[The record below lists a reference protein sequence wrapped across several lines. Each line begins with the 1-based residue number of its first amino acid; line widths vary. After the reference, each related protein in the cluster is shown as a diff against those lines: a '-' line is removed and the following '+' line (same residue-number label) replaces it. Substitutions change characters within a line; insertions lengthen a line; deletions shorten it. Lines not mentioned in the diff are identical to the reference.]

1 MLTPKM
7 QVFAAEYV
15 RLGTA
20 TDAYRSAYDAEGMS
34 SHVIRN
40 ESSKLLANR
49 DVTMAI
55 DAIRMPVRD
64 ALQLSQEQIVKDL
77 YGIFESTSRDGVKV
91 QALREV
97 ADLLGFKVTKSI
109 QVNVALDAEKIA
121 SMSSRWAT
129 LSLDDQELVREA
141 QDTIQRLLG

>member
-1 MLTPKM
+1 LTPKM
-7 QVFAAEYV
+7 QAFASEYV

-40 ESSKLLANR
+40 ESSKLLAHR
-49 DVTMAI
+49 DVAVAI
-55 DAIRMPVRD
+55 DAIRVPVRD
-64 ALQLSQEQIVKDL
+64 ALQLSQEQIISDL
-77 YGIFESTSRDGVKV
+77 YSVYQSTSRDGVKV
-91 QALREV
+91 QALREI
-97 ADLLGFKVTKSI
+97 ADLLGYKVTKSI
-109 QVNVALDAEKIA
+109 SVNVDGDRLA

-129 LSLDDQELVREA
+129 LSEDDQELVRAA

>member
-7 QVFAAEYV
+7 EAFAAEYV

-49 DVTMAI
+49 DVTVAI
-55 DAIRMPVRD
+55 DAIRMPVRE
-64 ALQLSQEQIVKDL
+64 ALQLSQEQIVLDL
-77 YGIFESTSRDGVKV
+77 YGIFQSTSRDGVKV
-91 QALREV
+91 QALKEI
-97 ADLLGFKVTKSI
+97 ADLLGYKVTKSI
-109 QVNVALDAEKIA
+109 SVNLDLDVDKIA
-121 SMSSRWAT
+121 SMSAKWEQ
-129 LSLDDQELVREA
+129 LSIADQELMREA
-141 QDTIQRLLG
+141 QETIQRLVG